1 MSAGDAM
8 VTAIDE
14 VSLSKADDQPS
25 ILKRLYFI
33 CLAVFC
39 PLIHPTLPFNTAAV
53 DYINLAFGSL
63 FLLHGALSRGKLQVR
78 LLLPFMLLVLASL
91 IAMFNSP
98 VLRVSVLTLAK
109 DIYLFGFFLLLYN
122 LISSERDMRL
132 LLRFW
137 LLVASLEGGLALAN
151 VYGNFWIVP
160 TADPTRASGTFE
172 NGNMLASY
180 LGVAFFLNFQ
190 RYFHSNWFSRALSG
204 FLIFGGIYATKSM
217 SAMLGSLLGMVLLI
231 VGYWWQGSWQQRVK
245 LGIGVLML
253 AAVATVIL
261 PMVMAEKNF
270 VDRAPRSSHERFKIW
285 QAGYETFLAHPMGV
299 GPGAFKYVGHG
310 PYNAEGTREELHND
324 YMGALVERGVLGL
337 FAHLAFMGTLI
348 SMVVYCLRQA
358 RTDKEFLWATGM
370 AAVILYILTDSFTHE
385 VMHDRH
391 VWVAFAIIAAEEKL
405 IRHSRINS

>member
-1 MSAGDAM
+1 M
-8 VTAIDE
+8 VAAIDE
-14 VSLSKADDQPS
+14 MSLLREEDQPS
-25 ILKRLYFI
+25 ILKRLYF
-33 CLAVFC
+33 LALAIFC
-39 PLIHPTLPFNTAAV
+39 PLIYPTLPFNTAAV
-53 DYINLAFGSL
+53 DYINLVFGSL
-63 FLLHGALSRGKLQVR
+63 FLLHGVFSRRKLQVR

-98 VLRVSVLTLAK
+98 VLRVSILTLAK

-137 LLVASLEGGLALAN
+137 ILIASLEGALALAN
-151 VYGNFWIVP
+151 VYGNFWLVP
-160 TADPTRASGTFE
+160 TTDPTRANGTFV

-180 LGVAFFLNFQ
+180 LGVTLFLIFQ
-190 RYFHSNWFSRALSG
+190 RYFHSGWFSRALSG

-217 SAMLGSLLGMVLLI
+217 SAMLGSLLGIALLMA
-231 VGYWWQGSWQQRVK
+231 GYWWQGSWQQRAK

-261 PMVMAEKNF
+261 PVVMETKNF
-270 VDRAPRSSHERFKIW
+270 VDRAPRSSGERFKIW

-299 GPGAFKYVGHG
+299 GPGAFKYVGHS

-358 RTDKEFLWATGM
+358 RAGREFLWATGM
-370 AAVILYILTDSFTHE
+370 AAVILYVLTDSFTHE
-385 VMHDRH
+385 IMHDRH
-391 VWVAFAIIAAEEKL
+391 VWVVFAIIAAEERL
-405 IRHSRINS
+405 IGRSQIRLNQGE

>member
-1 MSAGDAM
+1 
-8 VTAIDE
+8 
-14 VSLSKADDQPS
+14 
-25 ILKRLYFI
+25 
-33 CLAVFC
+33 VFC
-39 PLIHPTLPFNTAAV
+39 PLIHPALSFNTAAV
-53 DYINLAFGSL
+53 DYINLAFASL
-63 FLLHGALSRGKLQVR
+63 FLLHGAFSRGRLRVR

-137 LLVASLEGGLALAN
+137 LLIASLEGALALAN
-151 VYGNFWIVP
+151 VYGNFWIVS
-160 TADPTRASGTFE
+160 TEDPTRANGTFD

-180 LGVAFFLNFQ
+180 MGVTFFFFFQ
-190 RYFHSNWFSRALSG
+190 RYFDMSWLSRALASL
-204 FLIFGGIYATKSM
+204 LIFGGVYATKSM
-217 SAMLGSLLGMVLLI
+217 SAMLGFLLGMVLLM
-231 VGYWWQGSWQQRVK
+231 VGYWWRGSWQQRVK
-245 LGIGVLML
+245 LGVGVLAL
-253 AAVATVIL
+253 AAVATIIL
-261 PMVMAEKNF
+261 PIIMGTKNF

-299 GPGAFKYVGHG
+299 GPGAFKYVGHS

-337 FAHLAFMGTLI
+337 FAHLAFMGTMI
-348 SMVVYCLRQA
+348 GMVVYCLRQA
-358 RTDKEFLWATGM
+358 RTEREFLWGTGM

-405 IRHSRINS
+405 IRHSRINP